1 MKKAAL
7 KKYGLNFCSK
17 KAPDKTDASC
27 CNIQFFICI
36 PSDLVLLAQ
45 AHQQPNADPS
55 QSNVY
60 FPELAYN
67 YHDRFLYPILH
78 LNVHKNL
85 LPKKI
90 EFHTHYTD
98 TPNRSSSTLLLPNGQ
113 LLPLQ
118 EHLQPK
124 LFP

>member
-1 MKKAAL
+1 ML
-7 KKYGLNFCSK
+7 QYSIFIYIPN
-17 KAPDKTDASC
+17 AP
-27 CNIQFFICI
+27 
-36 PSDLVLLAQ
+36 VLLAQ
-45 AHQQPNADPS
+45 AHQQPNADLFLPNKTLPVP
-55 QSNVY
+55 Q
-60 FPELAYN
+60 YN

>member
-45 AHQQPNADPS
+45 AHQLPNADLFLPNKTLPVP
-55 QSNVY
+55 Q
-60 FPELAYN
+60 YN